1 MVKEQFYLAH
11 SCELIDSV
19 RKWEL
24 KVQGKYYIELINP
37 FKGNQFENM
46 EELRKLTTRKKL
58 LEYMKTLNEE
68 VCEKIVTYDL
78 ELLRKCDGVVALFNN
93 PSVGTAME
101 IFAGAYMY
109 RMPVYVI
116 CRSYINHPWIAHL
129 CWVSGGKAFTSR
141 VAFEEFLKER
151 GLRRY

>member
-1 MVKEQFYLAH
+1 MVKERFYLAH

-19 RKWEL
+19 RRWEL
-24 KVQGKYYIELINP
+24 RMQGKYNVDLINP

-58 LEYMKTLNEE
+58 LSYMKTLNEE
-68 VCEKIVTYDL
+68 TCEKIVTYDL
-78 ELLRKCDGVVALFNN
+78 ELLRKCDGVVAIFNT

-101 IFAGAYMY
+101 IFAASYVY

-116 CRSYINHPWIAHL
+116 CRSYVHHPWIAHL
-129 CWVSGGKAFTSR
+129 CWISGGQAFTSR
-141 VAFEEFLKER
+141 KAFEQFLATK
-151 GLRRY
+151 GMRRY

>member
-1 MVKEQFYLAH
+1 MVKKKYYLGH

-24 KVQGKYYIELINP
+24 KMQGKYNIDLINP

-58 LEYMKTLNEE
+58 LDYMKNLDEE
-68 VCEKIVTYDL
+68 TCRKIVTYDL

-101 IFAGAYMY
+101 IFAGAYLY

-116 CRSYINHPWIAHL
+116 CRSYVHHPWIYHL
-129 CWVSGGKAFTSR
+129 AKTSGGEVFTSR
-141 VAFEEFLKER
+141 AAFEQYLKNK

>member
-1 MVKEQFYLAH
+1 MKKYYLAH

-24 KVQGKYYIELINP
+24 KVQGKFKVDLINP
-37 FKGNQFENM
+37 FKGNEFENM

-58 LEYMKTLNEE
+58 LQYMRTLDDET
-68 VCEKIVTYDL
+68 CRKIVEYDL
-78 ELLRKCDGVVALFNN
+78 DLLRKCDALIAVFRN

-101 IFAGAYMY
+101 IFAAAYLY
-109 RMPVYVI
+109 RIPIYVI
-116 CRSYINHPWIAHL
+116 CQKYIYHPWLVHL
-129 CWVSGGKAFTSR
+129 AVRSGGEVFSSRKAF
-141 VAFEEFLKER
+141 ENFLEKN